1 MARLA
6 AIVLAAGRS
15 SRMGELKPL
24 LPLGDGTVLERA
36 LGSFREVG
44 IDDLRVVV
52 GWHADEVAAVAAGLG
67 VATVVNDDWQ
77 RGMFSSVAVGVASLG
92 ADVEELFLLPADCA
106 LVRAETIGR
115 LARAALAQA
124 RSDAL
129 SQARSQ
135 AQERRHPAP
144 VVYPVHE
151 GRRGHPPLIARGA
164 LPVELGKEPAG
175 GLRGLLAACD
185 ATALEV
191 DIDDPGVLLDM
202 DLPSHY
208 QRARDYVAAEDIPD
222 KARCLDLLREAGVP
236 QTVVLHSLAVAGVA
250 AGLTARLNACELH
263 LNARLVSA
271 AALLHDI
278 ARAGHDHARAGDDH
292 ARSARPGAS
301 RGRPR
306 LRRARTR
313 PRRRELLGDLGYR
326 RVAAVTV
333 RHMDLPHE
341 ALGTPDEAQPLP
353 DEAQI
358 VYLADKLV
366 QGAQVVAL
374 QERLDSKLDDLCGD
388 PDAQTHARA
397 RLGRAFEVARRV
409 ESLIGEPAEAVARRA
424 LA

>member
-15 SRMGELKPL
+15 LRMGELKPL
-24 LPLGDGTVLERA
+24 LPLGDATVLERA

-52 GWHADEVAAVAAGLG
+52 GWRADEVAAVAAGCG
-67 VATVVNDDWQ
+67 VATVVNHDWQ
-77 RGMFSSVAVGVASLG
+77 RGMFSSVAVGVGSLG
-92 ADVEELFLLPADCA
+92 SDVEAFFLLPADCA
-106 LVRAETIGR
+106 LVRSETIGR
-115 LARAALAQA
+115 LARAGLTQA
-124 RSDAL
+124 RSPARG
-129 SQARSQ
+129 QARLQ

-144 VVYPVHE
+144 VVYPVHD

-164 LPVELGKEPAG
+164 LPAELGKEPAG

-191 DIDDPGVLLDM
+191 GVDDAGVLLDM

-208 QRARDYVAAEDIPD
+208 QRARDYVVSEGIPD
-222 KARCLDLLREAGVP
+222 EARCLDLLREAGVP
-236 QTVVLHSLAVAGVA
+236 QTVVAHSRAVAGVA
-250 AGLTARLNACELH
+250 AGLTARLNGCELH
-263 LNARLVSA
+263 LNARLVLA

-278 ARAGHDHARAGDDH
+278 ARAGNDHARAGRDHTGAGHDH
-292 ARSARPGAS
+292 AHAGA
-301 RGRPR
+301 
-306 LRRARTR
+306 
-313 PRRRELLGDLGYR
+313 ELLGDLGYR

-333 RHMDLPHE
+333 HHMDLPDE
-341 ALGTPDEAQPLP
+341 AVGTPHEVRPLP

-366 QGAQVVAL
+366 KGAQVVAL
-374 QERLDSKLDDLCGD
+374 QERLEAKVDDLRGE
-388 PDAQTHARA
+388 PEAEAHARA
-397 RLGRAFEVARRV
+397 RLGRALELARRV